1 MIKLKEIK
9 KALDIVAQH
18 LNLLWEVHMMAQI
31 NLSIDDDLFD
41 LLKDDADGHNC
52 TVNVYLV
59 RRELF
64 GRWGDWDW
72 RREQENQ

>member
-31 NLSIDDDLFD
+31 NLSIDDDF
-41 LLKDDADGHNC
+41 
-52 TVNVYLV
+52 
-59 RRELF
+59 R
-64 GRWGDWDW
+64 
-72 RREQENQ
+72 